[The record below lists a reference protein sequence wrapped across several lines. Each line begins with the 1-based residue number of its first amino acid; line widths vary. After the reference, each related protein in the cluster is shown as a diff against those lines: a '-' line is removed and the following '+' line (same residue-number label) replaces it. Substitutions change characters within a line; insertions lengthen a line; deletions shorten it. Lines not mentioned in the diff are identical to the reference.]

1 MMLTTQTA
9 EKEVLKST
17 DEEFRLASRRNVLV
31 SQNVLDCIDAGE
43 AQSGTRV
50 ARLTAGK
57 RTFSS
62 VHRKASK
69 SMSSQK
75 SRSDTSSLISGLK
88 GAGVLCMPRP
98 KSLLLLQIRPIRI
111 LALRRAKML

>member
-9 EKEVLKST
+9 DKEVLKST

-50 ARLTAGK
+50 AG
-57 RTFSS
+57 
-62 VHRKASK
+62 
-69 SMSSQK
+69 
-75 SRSDTSSLISGLK
+75 
-88 GAGVLCMPRP
+88 
-98 KSLLLLQIRPIRI
+98 
-111 LALRRAKML
+111 